1 MSSSIPNTDP
11 LGATTDIDGEAIT
24 VSKAKGAPV
33 TPSPTHDPGQ
43 QYSNNVQFV
52 LNLKSHFMSSS
63 FRNRPTGRHNRHRR
77 RGNYSKQSQGRP
89 SHPKSYT

>member
-1 MSSSIPNTDP
+1 MSSSSKKKTDP

-43 QYSNNVQFV
+43 QDSNKTVAGDVIGGQSSSSSV
-52 LNLKSHFMSSS
+52 GLNL
-63 FRNRPTGRHNRHRR
+63 
-77 RGNYSKQSQGRP
+77 
-89 SHPKSYT
+89 